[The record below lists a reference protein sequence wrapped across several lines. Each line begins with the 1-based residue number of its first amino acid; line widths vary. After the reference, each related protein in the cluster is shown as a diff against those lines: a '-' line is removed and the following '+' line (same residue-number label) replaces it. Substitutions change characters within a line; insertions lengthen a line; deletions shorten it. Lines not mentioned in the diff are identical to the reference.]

1 MRVSYNEIYQISRKA
16 CLGCQIFE
24 DYAEDIGRTV
34 GLIHMKG
41 LDGCKELESMLS
53 EGSFKKIPPPIIK
66 EKKLIVQKLHP
77 IKTAIRMIDWL
88 MAGNYQK
95 AVILKGMDFPMII
108 EGLFLRT
115 IIVKGGQ
122 FYFKKPSSNDTFKI
136 SSDYN
141 LKGGVTF
148 SGSNSRIEVSWKQVP
163 EPKALIEIDSQS
175 FETSNQTWERL
186 ETYAYK
192 TYVPETEKSR
202 LEGAGAGIVDID

>member
-53 EGSFKKIPPPIIK
+53 EGSFKKIPPLRISK
-66 EKKLIVQKLHP
+66 RKLIIQKLHP

-95 AVILKGMDFPMII
+95 AVILKGIDFPMII
-108 EGLFLRT
+108 KGLFLRT
-115 IIVKGGQ
+115 IMVKGGQ
-122 FYFKKPSSNDTFKI
+122 FYFKGPSSNNTFKI
-136 SSDYN
+136 GNDYN

-148 SGSNSRIEVSWKQVP
+148 LASNSRIEVYWERLSK
-163 EPKALIEIDSQS
+163 PKGLVEIGSQN

-186 ETYAYK
+186 ETFAYK

>member
-53 EGSFKKIPPPIIK
+53 EGSFKKIPPPRIR
-66 EKKLIVQKLHP
+66 EKKLIIQKLHP

-95 AVILKGMDFPMII
+95 AIILKGMDFPMII
-108 EGLFLRT
+108 EGLFLRSVM
-115 IIVKGGQ
+115 VKGGQ
-122 FYFKKPSSNDTFKI
+122 FYFKGPSSNDTFKI
-136 SSDYN
+136 GSDYN
-141 LKGGVTF
+141 LKGEVTF
-148 SGSNSRIEVSWKQVP
+148 SGSNSRIEVSWNHASK
-163 EPKALIEIDSQS
+163 PKGLVEIDRQN

-186 ETYAYK
+186 ETFAYK

-202 LEGAGAGIVDID
+202 LEGAGAGTVDID